1 MEGKPDNTT
10 TADDKPAL
18 AEPTAGF
25 PPDWR
30 ERIEI
35 AKRAHEDGKKARKGK
50 PMMFRLY
57 RPLKFSD

>member
-1 MEGKPDNTT
+1 MARKPDNTT

-35 AKRAHEDGKKARKGK
+35 AKRAREDGKKARKGK
-50 PMMFRLY
+50 PMTFRLS
-57 RPLKFSD
+57 RPIKFGD